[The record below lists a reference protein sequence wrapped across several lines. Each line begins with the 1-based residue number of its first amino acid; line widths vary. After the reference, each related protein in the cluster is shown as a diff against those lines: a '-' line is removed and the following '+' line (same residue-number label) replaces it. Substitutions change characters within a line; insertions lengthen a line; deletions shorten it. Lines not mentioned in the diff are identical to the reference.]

1 MDDAFSL
8 IAAEMPRT
16 RRISPF
22 GVRAAVAVMTAMMLL
37 VSFAMFVT
45 GQQRAAD
52 ERRSAMVA
60 QQAAEREAEAR
71 AAAVAAASP
80 TLIQPEQG
88 SVDRLL
94 DSRARV
100 AARGAIGSAEELAAT
115 MSLDRV
121 GPDALAIVNHQV
133 LFIEGSSTGPS
144 VVSVFAGATGW
155 AAAVQGSANVCFWVA
170 LAADGQVR
178 YGEGSPCTGMAAL
191 AADQHSW

>member
-22 GVRAAVAVMTAMMLL
+22 GLRAAVALMTAMMLL
-37 VSFAMFVT
+37 ISFAMFVT

-71 AAAVAAASP
+71 AAAIAAASP
-80 TLIQPEQG
+80 TAIHPEQG

-94 DSRARV
+94 DSRARD
-100 AARGAIGSAEELAAT
+100 AARGAIGSAEQLAAT

-121 GPDALAIVNHQV
+121 GPEAR
-133 LFIEGSSTGPS
+133 E
-144 VVSVFAGATGW
+144 
-155 AAAVQGSANVCFWVA
+155 
-170 LAADGQVR
+170 R
-178 YGEGSPCTGMAAL
+178 GSPGPCSSRSLRPG
-191 AADQHSW
+191 HPS

>member
-22 GVRAAVAVMTAMMLL
+22 GLRAAVALMTAMMLL

-71 AAAVAAASP
+71 AAAIAAASP
-80 TLIQPEQG
+80 TAIHPEQG

-94 DSRARV
+94 DARARD
-100 AARGAIGSAEELAAT
+100 AARGAIGSAEQLAAT

-121 GPDALAIVNHQV
+121 GPDALASVNHQA
-133 LFIEGSSTGPS
+133 LFIEGLRREHP
-144 VVSVFAGATGW
+144 W
-155 AAAVQGSANVCFWVA
+155 
-170 LAADGQVR
+170 
-178 YGEGSPCTGMAAL
+178 
-191 AADQHSW
+191 